1 MANTLDLLMLV
12 CACVGAMGFGIL
24 SAYVILRA
32 CFALMRP
39 QRRQAPVEPQAEAVH
54 IS

>member
-1 MANTLDLLMLV
+1 MANTLDLFMLF
-12 CACVGAMGFGIL
+12 CACVAAMAFGIL
-24 SAYVILRA
+24 SAYMVLRG

-39 QRRQAPVEPQAEAVH
+39 QRRQTPVEPQTEAVH